1 MEFHRAHGVQH
12 HGGGEALAACRK
24 RCGSD
29 AVVGG
34 DASDDDPLHAARA
47 QQSAEAGAVESG
59 VLLERRIVALA
70 HDYVRDRVD
79 IGVECRTR

>member
-1 MEFHRAHGVQH
+1 MPQ
-12 HGGGEALAACRK
+12 ALWLERSSRW
-24 RCGSD
+24 RC
-29 AVVGG
+29 
-34 DASDDDPLHAARA
+34 SDDDPLHAARA

-70 HDYVRDRVD
+70 HDYMRDRVD

>member
-1 MEFHRAHGVQH
+1 MPPMMI
-12 HGGGEALAACRK
+12 
-24 RCGSD
+24 RCT
-29 AVVGG
+29 
-34 DASDDDPLHAARA
+34 PRA

-70 HDYVRDRVD
+70 HDYMRDRVD